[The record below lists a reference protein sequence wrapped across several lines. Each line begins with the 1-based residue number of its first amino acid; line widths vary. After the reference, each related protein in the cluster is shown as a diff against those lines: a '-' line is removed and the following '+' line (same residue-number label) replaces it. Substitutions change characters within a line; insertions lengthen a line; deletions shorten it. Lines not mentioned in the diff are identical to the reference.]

1 MQQSG
6 RVLHTNYVYTTI
18 YIYIYI
24 YCFLSVWSI
33 YSLFF
38 WSFSDWSYVV
48 ESFFQRNPQILSNF
62 GPPLQRGVHVF
73 GIWNTSW
80 AEQRPHEGTEN
91 NREPQK
97 HIPKCRFLKCFDHCF
112 LVECAWCLW
121 RYISIFAI
129 MKDEADRHSML
140 IGFLPIFARCLKYLP
155 IRSGGLG
162 RQEYL
167 EDLWAHLQ
175 QIIHDGSPS
184 TQPLPLTVRAQENSI
199 KLKEAA
205 SRAAERLQEQA
216 MKVQNALWV
225 GRSHSGISIFSW
237 YLLRVME

>member
-1 MQQSG
+1 
-6 RVLHTNYVYTTI
+6 
-18 YIYIYI
+18 
-24 YCFLSVWSI
+24 
-33 YSLFF
+33 
-38 WSFSDWSYVV
+38 
-48 ESFFQRNPQILSNF
+48 
-62 GPPLQRGVHVF
+62 
-73 GIWNTSW
+73 
-80 AEQRPHEGTEN
+80 
-91 NREPQK
+91 
-97 HIPKCRFLKCFDHCF
+97 
-112 LVECAWCLW
+112 
-121 RYISIFAI
+121 
-129 MKDEADRHSML
+129 MKDQADRHSML